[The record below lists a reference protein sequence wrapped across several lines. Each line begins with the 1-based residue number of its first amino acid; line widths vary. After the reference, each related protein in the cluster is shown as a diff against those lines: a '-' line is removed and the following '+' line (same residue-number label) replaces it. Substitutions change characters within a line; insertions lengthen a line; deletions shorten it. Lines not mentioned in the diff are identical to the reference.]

1 MRMDLTRMKYFV
13 LMHHGLQHVQFS
25 RPGNMDPTAQ
35 WPWKTMNGRP
45 AMGGCKKC
53 NARDNWGMKDDKG
66 DDGYDLVDVNEW
78 KMMYVS
84 KDRVEAQHSENI

>member
-1 MRMDLTRMKYFV
+1 
-13 LMHHGLQHVQFS
+13 
-25 RPGNMDPTAQ
+25 
-35 WPWKTMNGRP
+35 
-45 AMGGCKKC
+45 
-53 NARDNWGMKDDKG
+53 MKDDKG